1 MLERILA
8 FLDTRGRRLIAL
20 TFAIV
25 ITSTALLLLMLK
37 SENFR
42 EKMESSEVKT
52 LQSVVEEGKL
62 IAICESSTI
71 SHFKNKNV
79 SLGYE
84 YEMLQHIA
92 KKLKLKLE
100 VMNFDNRKEMNKALL
115 AGKGHLIA
123 DFRVISPSHGSDF
136 IYTIPHTWSYL
147 CLVQR
152 KPGEKDK
159 NAAPLIENIYDLDG
173 KTIHVYQNS
182 IAHKKLKYF
191 ADEYAIEIG
200 IIAVKYSRED
210 LIEKVS
216 RGEIEYTVVEQEIM
230 AANKQLY
237 NNLEYSLQLSF
248 PYRIAFTLKN
258 DALELRDTINVLLND
273 FLASESYPKLVSKYI
288 SNETKYFH
296 RRMNLLLLN
305 GSQIS
310 KLDQKVKEEAQK
322 IAWDW
327 RLLSSLIM
335 QESRFEA
342 YVTSR
347 QGTFGLMQF
356 MPRTGAKYGIYPNS
370 TPEAQVE
377 GGVKY
382 LAFLQNM
389 YADVVDPVQRC
400 KFVLASY
407 NGGPAHVLDAKR
419 LARHFE
425 EDDTDWDNVVSKY
438 FAKLNQPEFYNIEVV
453 KSGAYNANHS
463 LKYIQSIMN
472 RYLEYTE
479 IYPD

>member
-1 MLERILA
+1 MLEKILA

-25 ITSTALLLLMLK
+25 ICSTALLLLMLK

-42 EKMESSEVKT
+42 EKLEKNEVQS
-52 LQSVVEEGKL
+52 LQSVLDGGKL

-84 YEMLQHIA
+84 YEILQHLA
-92 KKLKLKLE
+92 KQLKLKLE
-100 VMNFDNRKEMNKALL
+100 ILSFDNRKEMNKALL

-136 IYTIPHTWSYL
+136 IYTIPHTWSHL

-152 KPGEKDK
+152 KPNKKDK
-159 NAAPLIENIYDLDG
+159 NAAAPIDNIYDLDG
-173 KTIHVYQNS
+173 KTIDVYQNS

-191 ADEYAIEIG
+191 ADEYAIDIA
-200 IIAVKYSRED
+200 IIAVSYSRED

-216 RGEIEYTVVEQEIM
+216 KGEIEYTVVEQEIM
-230 AANKQLY
+230 SANTQLY
-237 NNLEYSLQLSF
+237 NNLEYTLQLSF

-258 DALELRDTINVLLND
+258 DSQQLCDTLNVLLED
-273 FLASESYPKLVSKYI
+273 FLETENYQKLVSKYI

-310 KLDQKVKEEAQK
+310 KLDAKIKEEAQK
-322 IAWDW
+322 IGWDW

-382 LAFLQNM
+382 LTFLQNM
-389 YADVVDPVQRC
+389 YADVLNPVQRC

-438 FAKLNQPEFYNIEVV
+438 FAKLNQPEFYNLEVV

-472 RYLEYTE
+472 RYMEYTE
-479 IYPD
+479 IYPE